1 MGTVPAGATGVVLNV
16 TAVEPAGDGFITV
29 YPGPCGAANRPFVSN
44 LNFRGGQVV
53 PNSVAVK
60 VGGGVVCLYTNVTTD
75 LVVDFNASFGTGT
88 ALRSATPLRVID
100 TRPAEPAAL
109 ATKGKTTSFVPVLG
123 AGAPRPC
130 PGGAAGAADGVL
142 LNVTATEPSADGFL
156 TVYPCGTTPPTVSN
170 VNFKAGDTRPNLVDV
185 KLAADKSVCVT
196 SNTSTHVIVDLLG
209 WYQA

>member
-1 MGTVPAGATGVVLNV
+1 V
-16 TAVEPAGDGFITV
+16 TAVAPAGDGFITV
-29 YPGPCGAANRPFVSN
+29 YPGPCGPASRPFVSN
-44 LNFRGGQVV
+44 LNFKGGEVV

-60 VGGGVVCLYTNVTTD
+60 VGTGGVVCLYTNVTTD

-109 ATKGKTTSFVPVLG
+109 AIKGKTTSFVPVTVPVTS
-123 AGAPRPC
+123 AV
-130 PGGAAGAADGVL
+130 PGGAAGGADGVL

-156 TVYPCGTTPPTVSN
+156 TVYPCGTAPPTVSN

-185 KLAADKSVCVT
+185 KLGTGQSVCVT
-196 SNTSTHVIVDLLG
+196 SNTSTHVIVDLMG